1 MKTRTLL
8 LTTMLSTGLILAQV
22 PYAVAANT
30 ITSNTVAKANA
41 PISRD
46 AVTDPRVAAQNFV
59 AHVNYAR
66 VALAMKDADLAKQH
80 ISQARNMVILITN
93 ATTEKRL
100 VQNVTA
106 GRVNY
111 TFDTVHKY
119 NYFPLEAGPMKI
131 KEVSDGPI
139 WARNSLAVSDAEIVM
154 LTLDL
159 SNDKAE
165 TYLTDAE
172 AYVKEGKLVEAESKL
187 GELTD
192 AVVTV
197 DDKVSIPVD
206 KAHDNIGIAQNFLHG
221 KNYDGARYALGH
233 ADDALD
239 EMQKDDAFKP
249 HLAEIAEMR
258 KEVKDMRAVIT
269 KKDPT
274 LLQKSGKTLDKWMTE
289 LKAWTNKQA
298 Q

>member
-1 MKTRTLL
+1 MKKQTLL
-8 LTTMLSTGLILAQV
+8 ITTVLSAGIFIGFAGD
-22 PYAVAANT
+22 AHAAET
-30 ITSNTVAKANA
+30 ITSRTVSNANA
-41 PISRD
+41 PITSE
-46 AVTDPRVAAQNFV
+46 AASDPRVAAQNFV
-59 AHVNYAR
+59 AHINYAR
-66 VALAMKDADLAKQH
+66 VALAMKNADLAKLH
-80 ISQARNMVILITN
+80 ISQARNMVVLITS
-93 ATTEKRL
+93 ATTDQRRVE
-100 VQNVTA
+100 NVTA

-165 TYLTDAE
+165 TYLTEAE
-172 AYVKEGKLVEAESKL
+172 AYVKEGKLVEAQTKL

-192 AVVTV
+192 AVVSV
-197 DDKVSIPVD
+197 ENKVSVPVD
-206 KAHDNIGIAQNFLHG
+206 KAHDNISIAQNFLKG
-221 KNYDGARYALGH
+221 QNYDGARYALGH

-239 EMQKDDAFKP
+239 EMQKDDAYKS
-249 HLAEIAEMR
+249 HQAAITEMR
-258 KEVKDMRAVIT
+258 KEVKDMRAIIT

-274 LLQKSGKTLDKWMTE
+274 VLQKSGKTLDKWMTD
-289 LKAWTNKQA
+289 LKAWTRKQ
-298 Q
+298 

>member
-8 LTTMLSTGLILAQV
+8 ITTMLSTGFFLGYLPHV
-22 PYAVAANT
+22 DAADT
-30 ITSNTVAKANA
+30 IVGKTVATSNA
-41 PISRD
+41 PITSE
-46 AVTDPRVAAQNFV
+46 VVSDPRVAAQNFV

-66 VALAMKDADLAKQH
+66 VALAMKNADLALQH
-80 ISQARNMVILITN
+80 IGQARSMVVLITS
-93 ATTEKRL
+93 ATTDQRRI
-100 VQNVTA
+100 QNVTA

-139 WARNSLAVSDAEIVM
+139 WAKNSLAVSDAEIVM

-165 TYLTDAE
+165 TYLTEAE
-172 AYVKEGKLVEAESKL
+172 AYVKEGKLVEAQTKL

-192 AVVTV
+192 AVVSV
-197 DDKVSIPVD
+197 DNKVSIPVD
-206 KAHDNIGIAQNFLHG
+206 KAHDNISIARNFLSG
-221 KNYDGARYALGH
+221 QNYDGARYALGH

-239 EMQKDDAFKP
+239 EMQKDDAYKA
-249 HLAEIAEMR
+249 HQDGLVEMR
-258 KEVKDMRAVIT
+258 KQIKEMRAVIT
-269 KKDPT
+269 KRDPT
-274 LLQKSGKTLDKWMTE
+274 VLQQSGTTLDKWMTD
-289 LKAWTNKQA
+289 LKAWTRKQ
-298 Q
+298 

>member
-1 MKTRTLL
+1 MKKRTLL
-8 LTTMLSTGLILAQV
+8 ITTLLSSSFMLAQT
-22 PYAVAANT
+22 PYAVATNS
-30 ITSNTVAKANA
+30 ITTNTVVRANE
-41 PISRD
+41 PISSE
-46 AVTDPRVAAQNFV
+46 AASDPRVAAQNFV

-66 VALAMKDADLAKQH
+66 VALAMKNAELAQQH
-80 ISQARNMVILITN
+80 ISQARNMVVLITS
-93 ATTEKRL
+93 ATTEQRR

-111 TFDTVHKY
+111 TFDTVHKN

-139 WARNSLAVSDAEIVM
+139 WAKNSLAVSDAEIVM

-165 TYLTDAE
+165 TYLTEAE
-172 AYVKEGKLVEAESKL
+172 AYVKEGKLVEAQTKL

-192 AVVTV
+192 AVVSV
-197 DDKVSIPVD
+197 ENKVSVPID
-206 KAHDNIGIAQNFLHG
+206 KAHDNISIAQNFLRG
-221 KNYDGARYALGH
+221 QNYDGARYALGH

-239 EMQKDDAFKP
+239 EMQNDDAYK
-249 HLAEIAEMR
+249 AYQTGITEMR
-258 KEVKDMRAVIT
+258 KEVKDMKEIIT

-274 LLQKSGKTLDKWMTE
+274 LLQKSSKTLDKWMVD
-289 LKAWTNKQA
+289 LKAWTRKQ
-298 Q
+298 

>member
-8 LTTMLSTGLILAQV
+8 LTTMLGAGFTLAQMSH
-22 PYAVAANT
+22 ANAANT
-30 ITSNTVAKANA
+30 ITTNTVAQAKA
-41 PISRD
+41 PISSD
-46 AVTDPRVAAQNFV
+46 AISDPRVAAQNFV

-66 VALAMKDADLAKQH
+66 VALAMKNADLAQQH
-80 ISQARNMVILITN
+80 IGQARNMVVLITS
-93 ATTEKRL
+93 ATTEQRR

-139 WARNSLAVSDAEIVM
+139 WAKNSLAVTDADIVM

-165 TYLTDAE
+165 TYLTEAE
-172 AYVKEGKLVEAESKL
+172 AYVKEGKLVEAQIKL

-192 AVVTV
+192 AVVSV
-197 DDKVSIPVD
+197 DNRVSIPAD
-206 KAHDNIGIAQNFLHG
+206 KAHDNISIAQNFLRG
-221 KNYDGARYALGH
+221 QNYDGARYALGH

-239 EMQKDDAFKP
+239 EMQRDEAYKE
-249 HLAEIAEMR
+249 HQSNIVEMR
-258 KEVKDMRAVIT
+258 KEVKDLRDIIA

-274 LLQKSGKTLDKWMTE
+274 LLQKSNARLDQWMKD
-289 LKAWTNKQA
+289 LKIWARK
-298 Q
+298 

>member
-8 LTTMLSTGLILAQV
+8 ITTMLSTGFFFGYL
-22 PYAVAANT
+22 PYANAADT
-30 ITSNTVAKANA
+30 IVGKTVTTSDAPITSEVV
-41 PISRD
+41 S
-46 AVTDPRVAAQNFV
+46 DPRVAAQNFV

-66 VALAMKDADLAKQH
+66 VALAMKNADLALQH
-80 ISQARNMVILITN
+80 ISQARTMVVLITS
-93 ATTEKRL
+93 ATTDQRRI
-100 VQNVTA
+100 QNVTA

-139 WARNSLAVSDAEIVM
+139 WAKNSLAVSDADIVM

-165 TYLTDAE
+165 TYLTEAE
-172 AYVKEGKLVEAESKL
+172 AYVKEGKLVEAQTKL

-192 AVVTV
+192 AVVSV
-197 DDKVSIPVD
+197 DNKVSVPVD
-206 KAHDNIGIAQNFLHG
+206 KAHDNISIARNFLRG
-221 KNYDGARYALGH
+221 QNYDGARYALGH

-239 EMQKDDAFKP
+239 EMQRDDAYKA
-249 HLAEIAEMR
+249 HQAGLVEMR
-258 KEVKDMRAVIT
+258 KQIKDMRAVIT
-269 KKDPT
+269 KRDPT
-274 LLQKSGKTLDKWMTE
+274 VLQQSGTTLDRWMTD
-289 LKAWTNKQA
+289 LKAWTRKQ
-298 Q
+298 

>member
-8 LTTMLSTGLILAQV
+8 MTTMLGTGFMLAQMS
-22 PYAVAANT
+22 YANAANT
-30 ITSNTVAKANA
+30 ITTNTVVKANV
-41 PISRD
+41 PISS
-46 AVTDPRVAAQNFV
+46 AAISDPRIAAQNFV

-66 VALAMKDADLAKQH
+66 VALAMKNADLAQQH
-80 ISQARNMVILITN
+80 IEQARTMVVLITS
-93 ATTEKRL
+93 ATTDQRR

-139 WARNSLAVSDAEIVM
+139 WAKNSLAVSDAEIVM

-165 TYLTDAE
+165 TYLTEAE
-172 AYVKEGKLVEAESKL
+172 AYVKEGKLVEAQIKL

-192 AVVTV
+192 AVVSV
-197 DDKVSIPVD
+197 DNRVSIPID
-206 KAHDNIGIAQNFLHG
+206 KAHDNISIAQSFLRG
-221 KNYDGARYALGH
+221 QNYDGARYALAH

-239 EMQKDDAFKP
+239 EMQRDSTYQSYQSG
-249 HLAEIAEMR
+249 IAEMR
-258 KEVKDMRAVIT
+258 KEVKDMRALIT

-274 LLQKSGKTLDKWMTE
+274 ALQKSSARLDQWMKD
-289 LKAWTNKQA
+289 LKLWARK
-298 Q
+298 

>member
-8 LTTMLSTGLILAQV
+8 ITTMLGTGFMLAQ
-22 PYAVAANT
+22 PPAVNAANT
-30 ITSNTVAKANA
+30 IIGKTMTTSDA
-41 PISRD
+41 PISNESIS
-46 AVTDPRVAAQNFV
+46 DPRVAAQNFV

-66 VALAMKDADLAKQH
+66 VALAMKNAELAQQH
-80 ISQARNMVILITN
+80 IGQARNMVVLITS
-93 ATTEKRL
+93 ATTDQRR

-111 TFDTVHKY
+111 TFDTIHKY

-165 TYLTDAE
+165 TYLTEAE
-172 AYVKEGKLVEAESKL
+172 AYVREGKLVEAQTKL

-192 AVVTV
+192 AVVSV
-197 DDKVSIPVD
+197 DNKVSIPVD
-206 KAHDNIGIAQNFLHG
+206 KAHDNISIAQNFLRG
-221 KNYDGARYALGH
+221 QNYDGARYALGH

-239 EMQKDDAFKP
+239 EMQKDDAYKA
-249 HLAEIAEMR
+249 HQAGIVKMR

-274 LLQKSGKTLDKWMTE
+274 VMQQSSASLDKWMTD
-289 LKAWTNKQA
+289 LKAWARKQ
-298 Q
+298 